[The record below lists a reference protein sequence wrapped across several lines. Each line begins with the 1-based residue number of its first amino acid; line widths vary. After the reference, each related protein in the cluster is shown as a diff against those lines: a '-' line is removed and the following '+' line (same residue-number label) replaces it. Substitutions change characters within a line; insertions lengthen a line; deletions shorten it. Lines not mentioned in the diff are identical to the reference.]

1 MPRKPKCKVPSSPAR
16 PDPSP
21 EPYPS
26 HASPSPAQC
35 LAVRDALLAFH
46 GFPEEFAPFRL
57 LRLGGCSPDDGSG
70 DPRPLPSSP
79 TVLDGLVTTLLSQN
93 TTDAIS
99 RRAFA
104 SLKAAFPSWDQVVDE
119 EGKRLEDAI
128 RCGGLA
134 ATKAARIRAMLRG
147 VRERRGT
154 ICLEY
159 LRELSVDE
167 VKRELSRFKGIG
179 PKTVACVLMF
189 YLQKDDFPV
198 LCITKAMGWVPA
210 TASREKA
217 YIHLNNKIPDDLKFD
232 LNCLFVTH
240 GKLCHSCTKKMGGE
254 KQGSQCCLSSS
265 KLLLCHGKAS
275 AVVKATRHHYCLL
288 LF

>member
-1 MPRKPKCKVPSSPAR
+1 MPRKLKRKAPASPAR
-16 PDPSP
+16 HDPSP

-26 HASPSPAQC
+26 HASPSSAQC

-57 LRLGGCSPDDGSG
+57 LRLGGRSPNR
-70 DPRPLPSSP
+70 DPRPQPLSP
-79 TVLDGLVTTLLSQN
+79 TVLDGLVITLLSQN

-134 ATKAARIRAMLRG
+134 TTKAARIRAMLRD
-147 VRERRGT
+147 VRERRGK

-167 VKRELSRFKGIG
+167 VKKELSRFKGIG

-198 LCITKAMGWVPA
+198 DTHVLRITKAMGWVPA

-240 GKLCHSCTKKMGGE
+240 GKLCQSCTKKVVSDKSKNSNAACPLAGYCCIGE
-254 KQGSQCCLSSS
+254 E
-265 KLLLCHGKAS
+265 KLQQQ
-275 AVVKATRHHYCLL
+275 
-288 LF
+288 